1 MSKTLDTK
9 IKILKILNKKP
20 RTVTQVSE
28 ILGLAQSTV
37 SQHIDELKESGA
49 IEEFDDRANRKW
61 KYYKVN
67 KNYYDNLIN
76 KEKSTQKEYLLI
88 KKVVAVLIVF
98 GILAII
104 FIAYQVPKSTIS
116 KNVIINAT
124 ITTSIVAKNMSNN
137 YTIIPVDTAMACPII
152 FANQTFNTTII
163 NYSGIVYYNNN
174 ITQFVLPRGGSE
186 TLYLNVSKPQSSNSV
201 IIHNFAEFI
210 YSQSYNATNNAS
222 TVINVSRQINVVIN
236 NTNGVTIRFNR
247 TFEQLNNS
255 IQYMHLKVTINTT
268 ANATQGT
275 YRVVLPEGP
284 CKPHEIYML
293 LTIGKK
299 PYNNTITPVAIP
311 YG

>member
-9 IKILKILNKKP
+9 IKILKILNEKP

-28 ILGLAQSTV
+28 ILGLAQSTI

-49 IEEFDDRANRKW
+49 IEEFDNRANRKW

-67 KNYYDNLIN
+67 KNYYYNLMN
-76 KEKSTQKEYLLI
+76 KEKNTQKEYLLI
-88 KKVVAVLIVF
+88 KRVVAVLIVF

-104 FIAYQVPKSTIS
+104 FIAYQTPKNTINS
-116 KNVIINAT
+116 NTIVNAT
-124 ITTSIVAKNMSNN
+124 KTTSIASNNMVNN
-137 YTIIPVDTAMACPII
+137 YTIIPIDTAMACPII
-152 FANQTFNTTII
+152 FINQTFNITLISYKNI
-163 NYSGIVYYNNN
+163 SYYNNN
-174 ITQFVLPRGGSE
+174 ITQFVLPQNSSG
-186 TLYLNVSKPQSSNSV
+186 TLYLNISKPQSSNSV

-210 YSQSYNATNNAS
+210 YSQQYNATNNTS
-222 TVINVSRQINVVIN
+222 NVINLSRQINVIIN

-247 TFEQLNNS
+247 TFEWLNNS
-255 IQYMHLKVTINTT
+255 IQYMHLKVTIDTT

-275 YRVVLPEGP
+275 YRVILPEGP
-284 CKPHEIYML
+284 CKPNEIYML

-299 PYNNTITPVAIP
+299 PYNSTITPVAIP